1 MHSIKPQSIEQ
12 KALPAGGEKSL
23 NNNSIQGFRP
33 SPNGDSLYRKDDKE
47 AKQPRRHSKH
57 HPKPKANPGLV
68 NDDKSLDLKVEL
80 PAQSISIRP
89 SEQWDQKAMKS
100 NLSSGFLP

>member
-33 SPNGDSLYRKDDKE
+33 SPNGDSLYRKGDKE
-47 AKQPRRHSKH
+47 AKQPKRHPKH
-57 HPKPKANPGLV
+57 HPKPKANPGQAKD
-68 NDDKSLDLKVEL
+68 NKSRDLMAERL
-80 PAQSISIRP
+80 YESALFALRNNGIRRR
-89 SEQWDQKAMKS
+89 
-100 NLSSGFLP
+100 